1 MHLPYLDNKTRHIGP
16 TRKRITINDQRPT
29 LSNHIHNKAIKPFL
43 YKN

>member
-1 MHLPYLDNKTRHIGP
+1 MHLPYLDDKTRHIGP

-29 LSNHIHNKAIKPFL
+29 LSNHIHNKANKPFL